1 MELDIDD
8 TSQYGPETITLNKLK
23 VGRQKQVIHNFS
35 EDGSMAASNAEVKV
49 YIGDY
54 VLSCKPSACTKN
66 NVFYWHVFNIKV
78 RKVDGG
84 RMVTITDPS
93 GFYENNPY
101 ENSCLGGCTS

>member
-8 TSQYGPETITLNKLK
+8 VDSYGPETITLNKLK
-23 VGRQKQVIHNFS
+23 VGTYKQVIHNYS
-35 EDGSMAASNAEVKV
+35 SDGSMAASNAEVKV

-54 VLSCKPSACTKN
+54 VLSCKPSACTN
-66 NVFYWHVFNIKV
+66 TNVFYWHVFNIVV

-93 GFYENNPY
+93 GYDTTCF
-101 ENSCLGGCTS
+101 GGCTS